1 MRSLLRLFA
10 RTSIVALTIALILS
24 ASPTPTFAAGPS
36 VSVTGSG
43 TGTCDGRPVASVVQG
58 QPFDVSLSDFP
69 IPVGG
74 GVNVTFTLPDGRIRG
89 PDQLGATLKSL
100 PFPSVPA
107 IGSYVALTTPEYKPG
122 PLISASFNYMS
133 LLSWPTGCYVVTA
146 SQAVAPGETH
156 LTASAQ
162 FMLLPLP
169 HNAQAG
175 NLKLWVQAVGTSQA
189 NGPQPA
195 PGAATPTLVN
205 IFGQGVPPGAELCI
219 HIVQPNGAIDA
230 VPPAVVKQGT
240 FNVPKGYAFTN
251 LHQPGMHTIYATV
264 TIPSPI
270 PGGKPVIYT
279 VKAQFNLT
287 APAITPTN
295 NASLEML
302 APFSALVPQVT
313 PMNFQARKFSPAG
326 PVGITLILPNGV
338 RLTPPP
344 FPYSGAVAVDANGN
358 ATIPA
363 FALGGGFPTGTYT
376 LVATQATP
384 VARTALTSWRLI
396 ANP

>member
-10 RTSIVALTIALILS
+10 RTSIVALTVTLILS
-24 ASPTPTFAAGPS
+24 ALPTPTFAAGPS

-43 TGTCDGRPVASVVQG
+43 TSTCDGRPVASVVQG
-58 QPFDVSLSDFP
+58 QPFDIGLKDFP
-69 IPVGG
+69 IPVGSR
-74 GVNVTFTLPDGRIRG
+74 VSITFTLPDGRIRS
-89 PDQLGATLKSL
+89 PADLAAL
-100 PFPSVPA
+100 PAVPA
-107 IGSYVALTTPEYKPG
+107 IGSYVALTTPEYKQG
-122 PLISASFNYMS
+122 PLISASFSYAS

-146 SQAVAPGETH
+146 SQAVAPGVTH

-162 FMLLPLP
+162 FMLLALP

-189 NGPQPA
+189 NGVQ
-195 PGAATPTLVN
+195 GATSVN
-205 IFGQGVPPGAELCI
+205 IFGQGVPPSAELCI
-219 HIVQPNGAIDA
+219 QIVQPNGAIDA
-230 VPPAVVKQGT
+230 VPSAVITQGT

-279 VKAQFNLT
+279 AKAQFNLT
-287 APAITPTN
+287 APTITPTN

-302 APFSALVPQVT
+302 APFSALVPQAT
-313 PMNFQARKFSPAG
+313 PMNFQARKFSPAR
-326 PVGITLILPNGV
+326 PVGIILILPNGV

-344 FPYSGAVAVDANGN
+344 FPYSGAVAVDQNGN
-358 ATIPA
+358 AAIPA

-376 LVATQATP
+376 LVATQAAP